1 MKPKQAN
8 YIRLK
13 ASDVRRCLRDLE
25 ILVVSYDRL
34 GSAFHDDPDKLAI
47 EADAFLSEVDGV
59 RTLARMRGILSE
71 AYESQRG
78 RTEMMRLERRL
89 EKMKVWG
96 EPGFH
101 KAN

>member
-47 EADAFLSEVDGV
+47 ESDRFFSRIDGFKKLALIRTVLSKAYNSQSTKAEVKRLDEFL
-59 RTLARMRGILSE
+59 E
-71 AYESQRG
+71 AVEIWKC
-78 RTEMMRLERRL
+78 
-89 EKMKVWG
+89 EKQDL
-96 EPGFH
+96 P
-101 KAN
+101 